1 MKIKTL
7 SVSEVNNYIKKTLDN
22 DFILNNLSVKGE
34 ISNLKYHTSGHIYF
48 SLKDSN
54 GKLNCIMFRN
64 RAIDLHFELEEGME
78 VTVKCRCS
86 IYPGNGSL
94 QLYIE
99 DIEKDGV
106 GELYIKFEKLKE
118 KLLKEGYFDEEY
130 KKPMPSMPLRVG
142 VITSETGA
150 VIKDIINVTRRRN
163 KMIDIVLF
171 PANVQGIDAYKSI
184 IKGLKFFNNKKN
196 VDVIILGRGGGS
208 LEELWNF
215 NEEELA
221 IEIFKSNIPVVS
233 AVGHEVDYTI
243 SDFVSDLRAATP
255 SQAAEIV
262 VPIES
267 EIKNSLNN
275 IKNRLDELIEINIL
289 QEKNRMK
296 NLSKILNL
304 NSPISRIANSYLE
317 VDTLKNRL
325 NQSIVNKINN
335 EKIRIESLNNILKA
349 HNPINVLQKGYS
361 IVEDNEGN
369 ILSSKDDLMEEKE
382 ISMLFKNGSVTG
394 IFAPIK

>member
-64 RAIDLHFELEEGME
+64 RAIELDFDLEEGME

-94 QLYIE
+94 QLYIDE
-99 DIEKDGV
+99 ISKDGL
-106 GELYIKFEKLKE
+106 GALYIKFEKLKA

-130 KKPMPSMPLRVG
+130 KKPVPSMPLRIG

-163 KMIDIVLF
+163 KMVDIVLY
-171 PANVQGIDAYKSI
+171 PANVQGNDAYKSI
-184 IKGLKFFNNKKN
+184 IKGLKFFNNKRN
-196 VDVIILGRGGGS
+196 VDVIIVGRGGGS

-267 EIKNSLNN
+267 EIKQELIDIKYRLN
-275 IKNRLDELIEINIL
+275 ELIENKFI
-289 QEKNRMK
+289 QEKYK
-296 NLSKILNL
+296 VENLKKILNL
-304 NSPISRIANSYLE
+304 NTPMSKVANAYMEIDSI
-317 VDTLKNRL
+317 KNRL
-325 NQSIVNKINN
+325 NISMLNKINN
-335 EKIRIESLNNILKA
+335 EKLKLESLNDILNA
-349 HNPINVLQKGYS
+349 HNPVNILQKGYT
-361 IVEDNEGN
+361 IVEKDGK
-369 ILSSKDDLMEEKE
+369 IISSKNELIGNDE
-382 ISMLFKNGSVTG
+382 IKILFKDGFLNGTFTS
-394 IFAPIK
+394 IK

>member
-94 QLYIE
+94 QLYID
-99 DIEKDGV
+99 DIEKDGD

-289 QEKNRMK
+289 QEKDRMK

-304 NSPISRIANSYLE
+304 NSPISMVANGYLE

-349 HNPINVLQKGYS
+349 HNPINVLQKGYA

-369 ILSSKDDLMEEKE
+369 ILSSKDDLIEEKE

-394 IFAPIK
+394 IFAPVK